1 MRESKGEKTIGII
14 NMAVLILISLAC
26 ILPFINIFAMSL
38 SSNASIVSGK
48 VVFLP
53 VEFTLDMYNKVLS
66 DVTMITSIKFTTILT
81 VIYTFCALFC
91 TIILAYPL
99 SRKTLRGRKPIMI
112 FVVFT
117 MYFSGGII
125 PSFLVV
131 KNLNLLNSIWALILP
146 CLINTYFFIIMRSF
160 FMNIPE
166 SLIESAL
173 LDGANE
179 IQILFKIILPLSA
192 PVIASIALFYAVQR
206 WNGLQD
212 AVFYINSPSK
222 YPLQLKLREMILSS
236 VINEDPSSVKEVFA
250 LEGMKSATLI
260 IATLPIL
267 IVYPLLQKY
276 FVTGMTLGAVKG

>member
-1 MRESKGEKTIGII
+1 
-14 NMAVLILISLAC
+14 
-26 ILPFINIFAMSL
+26 
-38 SSNASIVSGK
+38 
-48 VVFLP
+48 
-53 VEFTLDMYNKVLS
+53 
-66 DVTMITSIKFTTILT
+66 
-81 VIYTFCALFC
+81 
-91 TIILAYPL
+91 
-99 SRKTLRGRKPIMI
+99 
-112 FVVFT
+112 
-117 MYFSGGII
+117 
-125 PSFLVV
+125 
-131 KNLNLLNSIWALILP
+131 
-146 CLINTYFFIIMRSF
+146 
-160 FMNIPE
+160 MNIPE